1 MGQPWGSCGA
11 ATSCLVRHRVGG
23 WGDRDK
29 HRLREHVWGKKPMGG
44 TSLGQG
50 DTANVSEVRAPPFRC
65 YNLYLYIYMSIYI
78 YVSIYTGT
86 RTATRARPSPTA
98 WPRPAPAPL
107 PLAAA
112 NKLLPI
118 KSAYKK
124 TSRAWSGSP
133 RPAPPRPRRPV
144 PMPVGVPAA
153 SLAVTILTAACNER
167 RGAVSGSRGSRGTP
181 IPSEG

>member
-29 HRLREHVWGKKPMGG
+29 HRLREHVRGEKPMGG

-78 YVSIYTGT
+78 YMCLFIQGHAQPPARGRHPPPGPGPRRPRSHLQQQT
-86 RTATRARPSPTA
+86 RSFRLNLPTKKH
-98 WPRPAPAPL
+98 PERGPGAP
-107 PLAAA
+107 
-112 NKLLPI
+112 
-118 KSAYKK
+118 
-124 TSRAWSGSP
+124 G
-133 RPAPPRPRRPV
+133 RPRR
-144 PMPVGVPAA
+144 GPAVQCRCQSA
-153 SLAVTILTAACNER
+153 SRLPHSRSPSSLLPAM
-167 RGAVSGSRGSRGTP
+167 SG
-181 IPSEG
+181 EGP